1 MDELRSKKNVNVELD
16 ETEKNIIK
24 LGDDISDLLLIIKKV
39 LEGDNNCTEQCT
51 NKLKNILSQIEEI
64 KKTMHKL
71 VEEVYSKKNF
81 AFISKMENDNREREK
96 EFKKID
102 GLFRYLANINSNKMQ
117 NRPNDKADK
126 VTFSTSK

>member
-1 MDELRSKKNVNVELD
+1 M
-16 ETEKNIIK
+16 
-24 LGDDISDLLLIIKKV
+24 
-39 LEGDNNCTEQCT
+39 EGDNNCTEQCT

>member
-16 ETEKNIIK
+16 ETENNLIN
-24 LGDDISDLLLIIKKV
+24 LGDNINELLLIIKKV
-39 LEGDNNCTEQCT
+39 LEGDNNCSEQCT
-51 NKLKNILSQIEEI
+51 IKLKNIFSQIEGI

-81 AFISKMENDNREREK
+81 AFISKIENDNREREK
-96 EFKKID
+96 EFKRINN
-102 GLFRYLANINSNKMQ
+102 LFHFLAMQNNNKMQ
-117 NRPNDKADK
+117 NRPNDK

>member
-1 MDELRSKKNVNVELD
+1 MEEMKIEKNVNVELD

-39 LEGDNNCTEQCT
+39 LEGDNNCTEECVI
-51 NKLKNILSQIEEI
+51 KLKNIFSQIEEI